1 MNTLRKI
8 QKLESLR
15 DSLGRDAWT
24 VVVGRFDP
32 MTCESADGLEAIA
45 APTRK
50 LLVVVQSREGELL
63 TVEGRAFLVAAL
75 RSVDAVLIEESDLW
89 RHVIG
94 ENSNVLVV
102 EDPAAESRREQAFRE
117 LVLSRQNKAGA

>member
-1 MNTLRKI
+1 
-8 QKLESLR
+8 
-15 DSLGRDAWT
+15 
-24 VVVGRFDP
+24 
-32 MTCESADGLEAIA
+32 MTCESAAGLEAIA
-45 APTRK
+45 APKRK

-63 TVEGRAFLVAAL
+63 TAEARAFLIAAL

-102 EDPAAESRREQAFRE
+102 EDSAAESRREQAFRE
-117 LVLSRQNKAGA
+117 LVLSRHNKAGA